1 MFYDE
6 TGTVTQ
12 KAKSRDSKSISRA
25 STPRQL
31 TPPPQMQLLVD
42 PPSVRAINLFTTAYA
57 GGTYL
62 DWLPTLYLPH
72 GRPASL
78 EASFEAVALGY
89 MANEQRRGDL
99 RILAQEKYG
108 IGLQQTISALQGP
121 QSATPETVAS
131 VLLLALFA
139 VISLKSYHD
148 AQNVWSKHIQGILA
162 ILESCSLSTI
172 FQNFAGQG
180 LLYHIISV
188 VQIDCLQRRLPL
200 PPQLQSLYSAT
211 WINESVQAANFWEV
225 LGRLALLNTQFDES
239 AISLLYIAQLQE
251 MEKDIQSLLE
261 LMPQLFPDQFAFC
274 DTTDSQNIDFG
285 QTGYHPPV
293 HSFSSFRV
301 AQTWNT
307 LRMTRLFNANLLN
320 SSIVAYLSHNLGVA
334 EDVEKT
340 LHRSL
345 NETSTIARQTAVA
358 ICASVPEFLRPD
370 AWVNNPSKSFIFAG
384 WASSL
389 IWPLS
394 LARASPH
401 SSETLQMYIDRQMCV
416 LRTITGMNAMRQE
429 RLSPENDKC
438 W

>member
-6 TGTVTQ
+6 TGAVTQ
-12 KAKSRDSKSISRA
+12 KAKSRDSKSSSGA
-25 STPRQL
+25 SAPRQS
-31 TPPPQMQLLVD
+31 TPPPQMQSLAD

-62 DWLPTLYLPH
+62 DWLPTLYLPC

-78 EASFEAVALGY
+78 DVSFEAVALGY
-89 MANEQRRGDL
+89 MANVQRRGDL

-108 IGLQQTISALQGP
+108 IGLQHTMNALQGP
-121 QSATPETVAS
+121 KSATPETAAS

-139 VISLKSYHD
+139 VISSDSYHD
-148 AQNVWSKHIQGILA
+148 AQNVWSKHINGILA
-162 ILESCSLSTI
+162 IFESGTSSTM
-172 FQNFAGQG
+172 FQSHAGQG
-180 LLYHIISV
+180 LLHHIISV

-200 PPQLQSLYSAT
+200 PPQLQLLYSAS

-239 AISLLYIAQLQE
+239 SISLLYIGQLQE
-251 MEKDIQSLLE
+251 VEKDIQSLLE
-261 LMPQLFPDQFAFC
+261 LMPQLFPDQFAFS
-274 DTTDSQNIDFG
+274 DTTVSQNIDFSR
-285 QTGYHPPV
+285 TGYQPPV

-307 LRMTRLFNANLLN
+307 LRMTRLFNANLLH
-320 SSIVAYLSHNLGVA
+320 SSIMAYLSHSFAIA
-334 EDVEKT
+334 EDVEDT
-340 LHRSL
+340 LLRIL
-345 NETSTIARQTAVA
+345 NEASNIAWQTAVE
-358 ICASVPEFLRPD
+358 ICASVPELLRPD
-370 AWVNNPSKSFIFAG
+370 AWVNNPSNSFLFSG

-401 SSETLQMYIDRQMCV
+401 GSEELQNYIDRQTYV
-416 LRTITGMNAMRQE
+416 LRTITGMKAMRQE
-429 RLSPENDKC
+429 PLSPDSDKN

>member
-12 KAKSRDSKSISRA
+12 KAKSRVVESISGG

-31 TPPPQMQLLVD
+31 TPPPRMQLLVD
-42 PPSVRAINLFTTAYA
+42 PPCVRAINLFTTAYA

-108 IGLQQTISALQGP
+108 IGLQHTMNALQGP
-121 QSATPETVAS
+121 QSASPETVAS

-139 VISLKSYHD
+139 VISSDSYHD
-148 AQNVWSKHIQGILA
+148 AQDVWSKHIHGILA

-172 FQNFAGQG
+172 FQNHAGQR
-180 LLYHIISV
+180 LLHHIISV

-200 PPQLQSLYSAT
+200 PPQLQLLYSAS
-211 WINESVQAANFWEV
+211 WINESVQTANFWEV

-239 AISLLYIAQLQE
+239 AVSLLYIAQLQE
-251 MEKDIQSLLE
+251 VDKDVHSLLE
-261 LMPQLFPDQFAFC
+261 LMPQLFPDEFAFC
-274 DTTDSQNIDFG
+274 DITESQNIDCS
-285 QTGYHPPV
+285 QSEYRPPV

-307 LRMTRLFNANLLN
+307 LRMTRLFNANLLH
-320 SSIVAYLSHNLGVA
+320 SSIIAYLSLSFAVA
-334 EDVEKT
+334 EYDDET
-340 LHRSL
+340 LLRSL
-345 NETSTIARQTAVA
+345 SETSTIARQTAVA

-370 AWVNNPSKSFIFAG
+370 AWVNNPSKSFLFSG
-384 WASSL
+384 WAGSL

-394 LARASPH
+394 LARASSH
-401 SSETLQMYIDRQMCV
+401 GSEELQKYIDRQVCV

-429 RLSPENDKC
+429 RLSPDHDKN